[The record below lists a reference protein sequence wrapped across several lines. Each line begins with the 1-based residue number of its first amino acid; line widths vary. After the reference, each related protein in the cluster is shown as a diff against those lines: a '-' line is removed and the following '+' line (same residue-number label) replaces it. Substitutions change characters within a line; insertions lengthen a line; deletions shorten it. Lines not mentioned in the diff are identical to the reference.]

1 MALRDRHHPITG
13 KWSEGLYCGVAPS
26 ARCVWRPGALP
37 EDHEHYYGFSRFAI
51 ELNDLEPCLVDVL
64 PLTDSRFRPDQRLL
78 EEGNVPGAEAS
89 KLQLEQAQRE
99 RRIANEQ
106 RGIKH
111 EPRWFRCTTSDID
124 EAEGEKWEFAHNY
137 WDARAQSKFRDM
149 NIVRLW

>member
-1 MALRDRHHPITG
+1 MLRNGPIIG
-13 KWSEGLYCGVAPS
+13 KWCEGLYCGVAPS

-51 ELNDLEPCLVDVL
+51 ELNDLEPSLVDVL
-64 PLTDSRFRPDQRLL
+64 PSTDSRFRPDQRLL

-99 RRIANEQ
+99 RRITNEQ

-111 EPRWFRCTTSDID
+111 QPRWFRCTASDSVAD
-124 EAEGEKWEFAHNY
+124 EDGEKWEFAHTY

-149 NIVRLW
+149 NLIRLW